1 MTAFTIM
8 KMSMQE
14 EDYPPS
20 LAVEAF
26 RNAFKKAS
34 LPLWYRERSSF
45 IGTIVEMVKLVSL
58 KIDQYVLK
66 PKKNRLLYVLMRQIK
81 SRIRMV
87 WEKQN

>member
-26 RNAFKKAS
+26 RNAFKESS
-34 LPLWYRERSSF
+34 LRLWYCEKLSF
-45 IGTIVEMVKLVSL
+45 IGNIA
-58 KIDQYVLK
+58 
-66 PKKNRLLYVLMRQIK
+66 
-81 SRIRMV
+81 
-87 WEKQN
+87 EK

>member
-26 RNAFKKAS
+26 RNAFKQAS
-34 LPLWYRERSSF
+34 LRLWYCEKSSF

-58 KIDQYVLK
+58 KIDQYFLK
-66 PKKNRLLYVLMRQIK
+66 SKKQAIVHFNAT
-81 SRIRMV
+81 
-87 WEKQN
+87 N

>member
-26 RNAFKKAS
+26 RNAFKQAS
-34 LPLWYRERSSF
+34 LRLWYCEKSSF
-45 IGTIVEMVKLVSL
+45 LGTIVEMVKLVSL
-58 KIDQYVLK
+58 KIYQYLIR
-66 PKKNRLLYVLMRQIK
+66 PKKNKPLYVLMRQI
-81 SRIRMV
+81 
-87 WEKQN
+87 W

>member
-14 EDYPPS
+14 EDYPPR

-26 RNAFKKAS
+26 RNAFKQAS
-34 LPLWYRERSSF
+34 LRLWYCEKSSF

-58 KIDQYVLK
+58 KIDQYFLK
-66 PKKNRLLYVLMRQIK
+66 SKKTGYCTF
-81 SRIRMV
+81 
-87 WEKQN
+87 